1 MNTKSTMLKKAL
13 YIIIPLALIAIVVI
27 KLKNNKEITQSKV
40 YQYDKEQVINV
51 QADTLQIENVNAE
64 SSYSGTFEPNKE
76 TKISAEIQGKI
87 NEVLVDVGTVVGKG
101 QTLIKLDEILLNE
114 QLNIVNTQISNI
126 LAEYVLQL
134 QFNQIQIDG
143 LNADVSRYTILA
155 QADAIQGVQLEKA
168 EIQLKSALNQR
179 NIILQRSALNSAKAQ
194 KAQIIQQINKA
205 TIKAPFSGVVT
216 AKLCEAGA
224 FAAPGVPLLQI
235 TDITNLKFTINVPEN
250 ELSEFKLNQSYSI
263 TADAYSEI
271 SLKGKA
277 TMIGSKANMGSSF
290 PIQFTVNNT
299 SDLKI
304 KSGMFGKVS
313 SIAIGMKNDNQEKGI
328 IIPAS
333 AIVGTANQP
342 QVYLIKNGKSV
353 LQNITISKKI
363 QNKAI
368 VSSGL
373 NEGDIIVTNGLINL
387 FDGANITVK

>member
-1 MNTKSTMLKKAL
+1 MNTKSSMLKKAL

-64 SSYSGTFEPNKE
+64 FSYSGTFEPNKE

-87 NEVLVDVGTVVGKG
+87 NEVLVDAGSVVNKG
-101 QTLIKLDEILLNE
+101 QSLVQLDNSLLK
-114 QLNIVNTQISNI
+114 
-126 LAEYVLQL
+126 LQL
-134 QFNQIQIDG
+134 QTIEVQIEG
-143 LNADVSRYTILA
+143 LEADVNRYTILA
-155 QADAIQGVQLEKA
+155 KADAIQGVQLEKSLLG
-168 EIQLKSALNQR
+168 LKSA
-179 NIILQRSALNSAKAQ
+179 KVQ
-194 KAQIIQQINKA
+194 KATLVEQISKT
-205 TIKAPFSGVVT
+205 TIKAPFNGVVT
-216 AKLCEAGA
+216 AKLSEEGA

-235 TDITNLKFTINVPEN
+235 TDITNLKFTVNVPEN
-250 ELSEFKLNQSYSI
+250 ELSKFKLNQNYSL
-263 TADAYSEI
+263 TVDAYSEI
-271 SLKGKA
+271 LLTGKT

-290 PIQFTVNNT
+290 PVQFTVKNT

-304 KSGMFGKVS
+304 KSGMFGKVNL
-313 SIAIGMKNDNQEKGI
+313 KNDTQEKGI

-368 VSSGL
+368 VSIGL
-373 NEGDIIVTNGLINL
+373 NEGDVIVTNGFINL